1 VNPQWHDEFVA
12 LCALFPSGELSE
24 EEWALLQVHLAY
36 CDSCLVVFRRYEHL
50 ANKVMPAVAAIAYSD
65 SEFEP
70 ETSSFSLD
78 EAEQRL
84 MSQLSSPPAE
94 LESEHRRKIR
104 WQIPTGMLAACA
116 LGVAVFI
123 GLHFVRSK
131 QFLTDFWHSY
141 WPILPGICITVL
153 GAEALGITFIPAKV
167 LEERKWIKRTA
178 IAVCF
183 TLAFG
188 EIWMVKLDR
197 KATDEQHKHD
207 MQDIFARFVKLD
219 QDVLALHSNAPL
231 TAATRSLPSDN
242 LKRQAIDLSNEVL
255 SFLLSRETP
264 PGYGQGGYGEGP
276 FGGKPADTKDYD
288 AQTMRSYFDAF
299 QIRVDRMHDELK
311 KHGLTDPEFDTEYAH
326 TVNTYSIRT
335 VAERIAALAKKLPG

>member
-12 LCALFPSGELSE
+12 LCALFHSGELGE

-36 CDSCLVVFRRYEHL
+36 CDSCRAVFRHYEHL
-50 ANKVMPAVAAIAYSD
+50 ANKVMPVVAAINYSD
-65 SEFEP
+65 AEFKP

-78 EAEQRL
+78 EAEQSM
-84 MSQLSSPPAE
+84 MSQLNSRPTDQ
-94 LESEHRRKIR
+94 ESHHRRKIR
-104 WQIPTGMLAACA
+104 WQIPAGMLAACT
-116 LGVAVFI
+116 LGMAVFI

-131 QFLTDFWHSY
+131 QFLTDFWHWG
-141 WPILPGICITVL
+141 WPILPGICISLL
-153 GAEALGITFIPAKV
+153 GAEALGITLIPVKA

-183 TLAFG
+183 ILAFG

-197 KATDEQHKHD
+197 RGTDEQHKHD
-207 MQDIFARFVKLD
+207 MQDIFDRFVKLD
-219 QDVLALHSNAPL
+219 QDILALHSNAPL

-242 LKRQAIDLSNEVL
+242 LKRQAIDLSNEIL
-255 SFLLSRETP
+255 SFLISREAP
-264 PGYGQGGYGEGP
+264 PGYGQGGYGEGS

-299 QIRVDRMHDELK
+299 QIRVDRIHDELK

-335 VAERIAALAKKLPG
+335 VAERIAVLTKKLPG